1 MNRYVIAE
9 VLQSDAVVTVLR
21 REIRRLFESVKT
33 SDEELRTI
41 LTNDVLKR
49 DTLDGDPPK
58 AAKTLVKKAIAT
70 LAKKQGAKAAAVVA
84 D

>member
-1 MNRYVIAE
+1 M
-9 VLQSDAVVTVLR
+9 LR
-21 REIRRLFESVKT
+21 REIRRLFETVKT

-58 AAKTLVKKAIAT
+58 AAKALVKKAANA
-70 LAKKQGAKAAAVVA
+70 LAKKANAKAAASVPI